1 MGDSDPAATF
11 GYVAR
16 ELGRRKIAFIFT
28 RESYSGDHLA
38 RLKEAFGGPLIANE
52 QFTLDTAQAA
62 LEDGSADAIAWG
74 KLFIANP
81 DLPRR
86 LELGA
91 PLSKPVP
98 ETFYAEGETGYTDY
112 PALSDAA

>member
-1 MGDSDPAATF
+1 LSP
-11 GYVAR
+11 
-16 ELGRRKIAFIFT
+16 
-28 RESYSGDHLA
+28 

-52 QFTLDTAQAA
+52 QFTPDSARQALA
-62 LEDGSADAIAWG
+62 DGSADAIAWG

-91 PLSKPVP
+91 PLNKPVP
-98 ETFYAEGETGYTDY
+98 ETFYAQGETGYTDY
-112 PALSDAA
+112 PALDDAA